1 MVSVVAI
8 EFSVMRCQPLRRA
21 LCIFRNN
28 CMLLF
33 SKGDC
38 FDLKITEL
46 SDLLALLDSKLE
58 QLMEQVESSL
68 DADSLGI
75 FDRAEYFIG
84 VGFVAM
90 QQYISDTMYKSEFS
104 RREALNLGAV
114 TSLGST
120 HISVIN
126 SAANW
131 WKHESEWD
139 WYSESGISNKTYLSI
154 SNVVDPENYPL
165 SNVLA
170 FLIGERKFCLSS
182 LIPLLEQW
190 RDQFSLLSQA
200 HT

>member
-1 MVSVVAI
+1 
-8 EFSVMRCQPLRRA
+8 
-21 LCIFRNN
+21 
-28 CMLLF
+28 
-33 SKGDC
+33 
-38 FDLKITEL
+38 DLKITEL

-84 VGFVAM
+84 VGFVAI

-104 RREALNLGAV
+104 RRDAFTHRAV

-139 WYSESGISNKTYLSI
+139 WYSESGISNKTYLSL

-182 LIPLLEQW
+182 VIPLLEQW